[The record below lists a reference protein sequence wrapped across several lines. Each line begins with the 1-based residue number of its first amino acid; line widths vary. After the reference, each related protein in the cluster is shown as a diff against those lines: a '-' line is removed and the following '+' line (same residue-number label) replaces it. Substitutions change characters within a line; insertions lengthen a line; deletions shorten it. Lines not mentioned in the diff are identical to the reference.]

1 MKRYCRQTYVMK
13 GPAHEVREELLRYI
27 FDESELAR
35 RKLVKEVRIIPY
47 SDNWISY
54 VKIRLRLHVR
64 VSVPKPVVMPGFHHF
79 ALLGRARG
87 EKSGAEP
94 EIHVTVAP
102 SSGMFTIAA
111 DKDVV
116 PMTQEVWDAIGED
129 FVERNLLF
137 PSDEQ
142 KRDEQLRAAYEKL
155 CDLQKAIVDVMDSFI
170 DETLRPTDTW
180 IAERL
185 YEEGKRNPRGNQ
197 YSRKWIN
204 HNRNKLRDIGFKV
217 DSPHY

>member
-1 MKRYCRQTYVMK
+1 MTLYCRQTYVMK

-54 VKIRLRLHVR
+54 TKIRLKFHVW
-64 VSVPKPVVMPGFHHF
+64 VSVPKAVLMPGFGHLVH
-79 ALLGRARG
+79 LGRPSRD
-87 EKSGAEP
+87 KSGTEP
-94 EIHVTVAP
+94 EIQITVVP
-102 SSGMFTIAA
+102 SSGLFTIAA
-111 DKDVV
+111 AKDVS
-116 PMTQEVWDAIGED
+116 PMTREDLDAI
-129 FVERNLLF
+129 VENLEKRNLLF

-142 KRDEQLRAAYEKL
+142 KRNTQLRAAYEKL
-155 CDLQKAIVDVMDSFI
+155 CNLQKAIVDVMDSFI

-197 YSRKWIN
+197 YSRRWIN